1 MKEQLSYLIELQ
13 KMDSIVGRI
22 VLQKRE
28 LPEKI
33 AKMDEELAAFTNE
46 RDEGKKKLEE
56 LNRLQ
61 NEKDDKLKKGIDTLK
76 KTKDRLL
83 EVKTN
88 KEYQAILIEIETL
101 EKKNSSV
108 EDEIISGLEEIDH
121 MRAEVKARDKNFEI
135 HRRKYEEDRKK
146 IDKEIGELES
156 DLAEAEKRT
165 DTLRKQIT
173 ERLLKRYETIK
184 GRRNGVAVVSVW
196 KEVCAGCHM
205 NIPPQLYIEL
215 QKSEELLSCPNCNRI
230 IFWVNQGEA
239 DA

>member
-1 MKEQLSYLIELQ
+1 
-13 KMDSIVGRI
+13 MDSIVGRI

>member
-1 MKEQLSYLIELQ
+1 MKEQLSHLIELQ
-13 KMDSIVGRI
+13 KLDSIVGRI
-22 VLQKRE
+22 VLQKKE

-33 AKMDEELAAFTNE
+33 AKMDGELAACASE
-46 RDEGKKKLEE
+46 KDESRKRLDE

-76 KTKDRLL
+76 KTKERLL

-88 KEYQAILIEIETL
+88 KEYQAILAEIETL
-101 EKKNSSV
+101 EKKNSSI

-121 MRAEVKARDKNFEI
+121 MRAEVKAKEKDFET
-135 HRRKYEEDRKK
+135 HSRKYEEDRKK
-146 IDKEIGELES
+146 IDKEIGELET

-165 DTLRKQIT
+165 DALRR
-173 ERLLKRYETIK
+173 EVREGLLKRYEKIK

-230 IFWVNQGEA
+230 IYWHNQGEA